1 MSNYYNSD
9 PNKGFKMTS
18 QDEEEAR
25 ELRKLSLRY
34 TLLWFATIPTIIFLV
49 FRDQYLLALFTII
62 ISFISLFLCGWYE
75 YQARQ
80 AEDE

>member
-49 FRDQYLLALFTII
+49 FRDQYLLSFLAII

-75 YQARQ
+75 YKARQ
-80 AEDE
+80 VLGE